1 MTTPEG
7 LIRRHAARL
16 VALATILTLYS
27 FARQPQLSG
36 IEQARLAARFHFERH
51 LLPELP
57 GVTLSAA
64 RSREG
69 VPPGQPGRHLAGA
82 EPHVPADL
90 SRTVRPVHPSLKLI
104 ESWISS
110 VGAAVALND
119 LDGDG
124 LPNDVV
130 YVDTRTDR
138 VILAPVPGTGERFE
152 PFSLDAVSLP
162 YDPETMAPMG
172 CLPGDL
178 NEDGLMDILVYHWGR
193 APIAFLRRP
202 PDRSGLRRA
211 SFVCREVA
219 PEGGRWFTNA
229 AALADLDG
237 DGHGDL
243 VIGNYFPDEARIL
256 DARAGGIEAMQHSMS
271 RAGNGGRKHVLR
283 WIGGTGGPEPTVG
296 FADAGEVLDDLGGN
310 SWTLAIGAADLDG
323 DLLPEIYFANDFGP
337 DRLVH
342 NRSRPGEL
350 RFALL
355 EGRKTLT
362 SPSSKVLGRDSF
374 KGMGVDFGDLNGDGI
389 LDIFVSNI
397 AAEYALEES
406 HFAFLGTGELGRM
419 RQGIAPFH
427 DESEQIGLS
436 RSSWG
441 WDAKLADFDNDGIVE
456 VVQANGFVR
465 GAIDRW
471 PELQELAMG
480 NDEFLHDPRNWPRFG
495 PGDDLCGHRPNLFAV
510 RGGGE
515 RYWDIASDLGLVE
528 PGVSRGIA
536 VADVDGDGALDF
548 AVANQWAQSSFYRN
562 QGVALGEF
570 LGLHLLLPVN
580 RDQIEPTRSRPG
592 HPGSDLRGRPA
603 IGAAAVVRLAD
614 GRALR
619 AQVDGGN
626 GHSGKR
632 SFDLHFGLGRT
643 ESATRL
649 RVELS
654 WRDARGRIRRE
665 ALHLNPGWHTVLLGE
680 DNRARLTDM
689 GTTDSTVD

>member
-36 IEQARLAARFHFERH
+36 IEQARLAAPNFDFERH

-57 GVTLSAA
+57 GATLSAA
-64 RSREG
+64 RSRAG

-237 DGHGDL
+237 DGHTDL

-296 FADAGEVLDDLGGN
+296 FADAGEVLDDLGGY

-337 DRLVH
+337 DRLMH

-419 RQGIAPFH
+419 RQGIRAPP
-427 DESEQIGLS
+427 STRANRSGCRAARGAGT
-436 RSSWG
+436 RSSPTSTMTGSSKSCRRTASSGEPSTVGPSCKSLPWATTSSCTIQVTG
-441 WDAKLADFDNDGIVE
+441 RDSGRVTTCA
-456 VVQANGFVR
+456 
-465 GAIDRW
+465 AIGRTCSRC
-471 PELQELAMG
+471 AAG
-480 NDEFLHDPRNWPRFG
+480 
-495 PGDDLCGHRPNLFAV
+495 
-510 RGGGE
+510 
-515 RYWDIASDLGLVE
+515 ASDTGTS
-528 PGVSRGIA
+528 PQTWAWSNRGSA
-536 VADVDGDGALDF
+536 GASPWPTLT
-548 AVANQWAQSSFYRN
+548 AMERSTLQSPTS
-562 QGVALGEF
+562 G
-570 LGLHLLLPVN
+570 HN
-580 RDQIEPTRSRPG
+580 RRSTGTRAWRSGNFSVCICCCRSTATRSSRPV
-592 HPGSDLRGRPA
+592 PGRVIRVA
-603 IGAAAVVRLAD
+603 ISED
-614 GRALR
+614 GPP
-619 AQVDGGN
+619 
-626 GHSGKR
+626 SG
-632 SFDLHFGLGRT
+632 LPP
-643 ESATRL
+643 
-649 RVELS
+649 
-654 WRDARGRIRRE
+654 W
-665 ALHLNPGWHTVLLGE
+665 
-680 DNRARLTDM
+680 
-689 GTTDSTVD
+689 